1 MTDWIEHNGGP
12 QPVGDDVWVELRDDH
27 VPFDIHL
34 AKWVDWG
41 HALRYRI
48 LNQHLIDAARLEG
61 IRLGL
66 DAAARACLEKA
77 EYFAHN
83 DAFVVGQP
91 LSNTRERYACVR
103 CAYEIRDLNP
113 DTIARDVQTS
123 SHQEKCDNL
132 HIAREAQDMGSDT
145 SASTSA

>member
-1 MTDWIEHNGGP
+1 MTNWIEHNGGP

-41 HALRYRI
+41 HALQYRI
-48 LNQHLIDAARLEG
+48 LNEHLIDAKQAEIDAARLEG

-66 DAAARACLEKA
+66 EAADNAIKALYDERDFNILRTRKAVRA
-77 EYFAHN
+77 
-83 DAFVVGQP
+83 
-91 LSNTRERYACVR
+91 
-103 CAYEIRDLNP
+103 LNP
-113 DTIARDVQTS
+113 DT
-123 SHQEKCDNL
+123 
-132 HIAREAQDMGSDT
+132 IAREAQDMGSDT